1 MKPNDD
7 KDYMQ
12 WWGGYGEMADYEVE
26 YPAWLAGRAFQHR
39 FEKTAADDAANK
51 IIAYLNIE
59 DVKPGSSESDISEI
73 ARLVQMI
80 HNPADSLK
88 NLVDTFP
95 KSKKTGKPLMFTSA
109 KRR

>member
-12 WWGGYGEMADYEVE
+12 WWCAYGETAGADVE

-39 FEKTAADDAANK
+39 FEKTAAEDAAKK
-51 IIAYLNIE
+51 IIAYLNQTL
-59 DVKPGSSESDISEI
+59 P
-73 ARLVQMI
+73 
-80 HNPADSLK
+80 NPADNLK